1 MLSLPRQRDAIRIRV
16 RVRVREASRREASRR
31 EAPRLFCIIKSGQFL
46 TT

>member
-1 MLSLPRQRDAIRIRV
+1 MLSLPKQRDAIRIRV

-31 EAPRLFCIIKSGQFL
+31 EASRLFCIIKSGQFL